1 MKLGFRLFAATAG
14 AAGLWLVSASTILAC
29 IPIATLN
36 LSQAEATPGSK
47 ITATMQQANTRAGDI
62 TLHWNAVDG
71 PVLATAT
78 PGTTG
83 GMTASF
89 TVPNEAKGGYFLVI
103 ATQDAK
109 PDVGTFGLP
118 ARAVIHVVG
127 AGGSPVNS
135 TVPTSTVPARA
146 SGLAVDPGPD
156 LGVLALVALAAAAVG
171 LIVVG
176 TAALVV
182 SRNPR
187 ADTVR
192 GN

>member
-1 MKLGFRLFAATAG
+1 MKIAIRLFAAASG
-14 AAGLWLVSASTILAC
+14 AAGVWFVSASSILAC

-62 TLHWNAVDG
+62 TLHWKTVDG
-71 PVLATAT
+71 PVLTTAT
-78 PGTTG
+78 PGAG
-83 GMTASF
+83 GMTATF
-89 TVPNEAKGGYFLVI
+89 TVPSDATGGYYLVI
-103 ATQDAK
+103 ATQDSK

-118 ARAVIHVVG
+118 ARAVLHVIG
-127 AGGSPVNS
+127 TGGSPINS
-135 TVPTSTVPARA
+135 TVPTSTVGARA

-156 LGVLALVALAAAAVG
+156 LGVLALVALAAAALG

-182 SRNPR
+182 SRSPR
-187 ADTVR
+187 IDIVR
-192 GN
+192 GS

>member
-47 ITATMQQANTRAGDI
+47 ITATMQQASTRAGDI

-78 PGTTG
+78 PGVG
-83 GMTASF
+83 GMTATF
-89 TVPNEAKGGYFLVI
+89 NVPSDAKGGYFLVV
-103 ATQDAK
+103 ATQDSK

-118 ARAVIHVVG
+118 ARAVLHVVG
-127 AGGSPVNS
+127 SGGSPVNS